1 LGYSGISAS
10 KEMARLQYPNP
21 PESPVTAGDK
31 SSASVNMS
39 RWERWT
45 LWGELVRNLAVRDV
59 ETRYKHSM
67 LGLYWAIIN
76 PLVSAGIYGFV
87 FGLIFHASSKPIPY
101 VVFLLTNLT
110 FWNLFANGVMSA
122 TGSISG
128 NAALLAKIY
137 FPRVVLP
144 TASVLARLIDF
155 LFSALV
161 LLIFI
166 AIYRVPVHWQL
177 IALPAVLLI
186 QLAFTLGISYL
197 VAALNVLYRDVSQL
211 IGLILMIWI
220 YLSPVMYR
228 VSSVPAKLRMFLL
241 INPMG
246 AVLEAERNL
255 LFLGH
260 LHHPHYLDL
269 AAATALVTLII
280 GWWVFHRIEPL
291 FAEVM

>member
-1 LGYSGISAS
+1 
-10 KEMARLQYPNP
+10 MARLQYPNP
-21 PESPVTAGDK
+21 PESPVPAGDK

-186 QLAFTLGISYL
+186 QLAFTLGIAYL

-269 AAATALVTLII
+269 AAVTALVTLLI